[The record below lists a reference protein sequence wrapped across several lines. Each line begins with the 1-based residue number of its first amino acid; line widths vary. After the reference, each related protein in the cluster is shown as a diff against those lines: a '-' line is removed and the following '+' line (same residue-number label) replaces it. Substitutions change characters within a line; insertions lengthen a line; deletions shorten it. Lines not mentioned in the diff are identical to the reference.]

1 MATGQRPGVR
11 LTRPVFTGLI
21 EEVGRIERLDRRAS
35 GGVLSVAA
43 QAVLE
48 GVKVGDSIAVN
59 GVCLT
64 VTSLSATGFT
74 ADASEETLRVSN
86 LGALRPGDGVNLERA
101 LAVGARLGGHI
112 VQGHVDAVGR
122 FLARRPAGDSATMRF
137 AFPPEIGRYLVYKGS
152 VAVDGVSLTVAALG
166 DDWFEVAVI
175 PTTLDW
181 TTLPRLKPGA
191 VVNLEADVLA
201 KYVERLLH
209 YAPSATSRLTA
220 ERLRELG
227 Y

>member
-1 MATGQRPGVR
+1 M
-11 LTRPVFTGLI
+11 FTGLI
-21 EEVGRIERLDRRAS
+21 EEVGRVTRLDRRAS
-35 GGVLSVAA
+35 GGVVCVAA
-43 QAVLE
+43 QTVME
-48 GVKVGDSIAVN
+48 GAKLGDSIAVN

-64 VTSLSATGFT
+64 VTSLTASGFT

-86 LGALRPGDGVNLERA
+86 LGELQPGDGVNLERA

-122 FLARRPAGDSATMRF
+122 FLARRPSGNSVLMRF
-137 AFPPEIGRYLVYKGS
+137 GFPPEIGRYLVHKGS

-166 DDWFEVAVI
+166 DDWFEIAVI

-191 VVNLEADVLA
+191 AVNLEADVLA
-201 KYVERLLH
+201 KHVERLLH
-209 YAPSATSRLTA
+209 YTSPTAPRLTA